1 MTLEENDI
9 MKNNRV
15 ISAFIIVGTIT
26 SIFYLTIK
34 SGPQPQME
42 PVVTAAVQPFFSETV
57 PLLSAPPTISH
68 PVHSGMVTKNSFF
81 FNILKDGGVPP
92 RQIDAIIRASK
103 PVYDFS
109 RIQPGQYYEI
119 FTDAEGKLE
128 RLTFSL
134 KGTESYVEVVSVD
147 ENFVTTRK
155 DYPFEVAIKEASGI
169 ITSSF
174 FASLIEQG
182 LSNEL
187 GAKIANIYS
196 WDIDFFSQIM
206 KNDYFRVVYEEKT
219 MLDGPGCDKGDRIG
233 VILAAEFNT
242 SGDKHY
248 AFLFENEDDFADYF
262 DDDGKSLRKQLLR
275 APLNFTRISSSYSK
289 RRLHPV
295 LHTYRPHLGID
306 YAAPTGT
313 PVQSTGDGTI
323 MTASRTRANGN
334 YLKVRHNSN
343 YISYYLHLSR
353 FAKGISKGTKVKQ
366 GQTIGYVGA
375 TGYATGPHLDYRVKK
390 NGSFVNPR
398 KLKLPPAKPVLQEK
412 MAAYL
417 IFADEQIA
425 RLNRIP
431 IKDPRG
437 DYYAE
442 KSAGKVSE
450 DYGKDSDQS
459 GSNASD

>member
-1 MTLEENDI
+1 MR
-9 MKNNRV
+9 NNRIV
-15 ISAFIIVGTIT
+15 SALIIAGTIA
-26 SIFYLTIK
+26 SISYLTIK
-34 SGPQPQME
+34 SDPKQNLE
-42 PVVTAAVQPFFSETV
+42 PAAVASIQGYPDETAV
-57 PLLSAPPTISH
+57 LLNAPPVTPD
-68 PVHSGMVTKNSFF
+68 PVHSGVVTKNSFF
-81 FNILKDGGVPP
+81 FNILEEGGIPP

-103 PVYDFS
+103 PVYDFG
-109 RIQPGQYYEI
+109 RIQPGQYFEI
-119 FTDAEGKLE
+119 FTDPEGELE
-128 RLTFSL
+128 KLTFSL

-147 ENFVTTRK
+147 GNFVTNRK
-155 DYPFEVAIKEASGI
+155 DYPFEVVVKEASGI

-187 GAKIANIYS
+187 GAKIANIYA

-219 MLDGPGCDKGDRIG
+219 MLDGPGCSKGKAIG
-233 VILAAEFNT
+233 NILAAEFNT
-242 SGDKHY
+242 SGEKHY
-248 AFLFENEDDFADYF
+248 AFLFQNEDDFADYF
-262 DDDGKSLRKQLLR
+262 DDQGRSLRKQLLR
-275 APLNFTRISSSYSK
+275 APLNYTRISSNYSK
-289 RRLHPV
+289 NRLHPV

-334 YLKVRHNSN
+334 YIKVRHNSN

-398 KLKLPPAKPVLQEK
+398 KLKLPPAKPVDQEK

-417 IFADEQIA
+417 IFAGEQIA
-425 RLNRIP
+425 SLNQIP
-431 IKDPRG
+431 IRDPRG

-442 KSAGKVSE
+442 KSAEKGSE
-450 DYGKDSDQS
+450 RYGKDSDRS